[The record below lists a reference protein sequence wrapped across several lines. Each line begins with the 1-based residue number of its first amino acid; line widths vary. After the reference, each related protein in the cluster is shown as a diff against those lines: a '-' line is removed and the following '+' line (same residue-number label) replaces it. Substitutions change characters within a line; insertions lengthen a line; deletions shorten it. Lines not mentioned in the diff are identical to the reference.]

1 MNCMGVNCPV
11 VNSLSSCF
19 NLAKRASKPGL
30 LGWVV
35 KFEPEEEFND
45 SQDNMEDPLK
55 LDLSRQPTRKIL
67 TKKIE
72 EKEAKV

>member
-1 MNCMGVNCPV
+1 MKC
-11 VNSLSSCF
+11 
-19 NLAKRASKPGL
+19 
-30 LGWVV
+30 
-35 KFEPEEEFND
+35 EPEEFND

-72 EKEAKV
+72 EKEAKVVFTDKTITKQYEFWRKYNKYET